1 MRSPRRLPLLCAA
14 LVAATAL
21 LLLGAG
27 GAGAASRPLLT
38 GLGGIGQSSAGS
50 LAEVRDTGAQM
61 LRIAVPWN
69 DVAPKQKPASWN
81 PEDPGDPSYNFD
93 FLDQEVREAYAAGLT
108 PYLLI
113 EGPPRW
119 AQRCKS
125 PPNLQIVETCDPD
138 PVALA
143 QFATAAARRYNG
155 SFHGLPAVRY
165 WQGLNEPNLTLF
177 FYPQFTNSLTPL
189 AANLYRTLI
198 NSFYTA
204 VKGVSNENVVIAAGL
219 GPIAVRGATV
229 GPMQF
234 TRELLCMKG
243 NAHPKPVSG
252 CAGGVHFDAFD
263 IHPYTTGGPTHRGG
277 PDDVELGDLPKLARL
292 LRAADRAGHI
302 KGSGGRTQLWV
313 GEFSWDS
320 KPPDPH
326 GLPMKIETR
335 WISEALHDSWLA
347 GVSHFVWY
355 GLHDEPLGKDPGQSL
370 QSGLYFNGG
379 RPKLAL
385 QGFKFPLVAY
395 PGGKLAFW
403 GRTPTAT
410 AGKVELQA
418 KDGGGWRHLANA
430 HANRFGIFQGK
441 VGTSFGRDQK
451 GSVRA
456 VFGGQKSAPF
466 AMKPVPDFHI
476 KPFG

>member
-1 MRSPRRLPLLCAA
+1 MHRQRRLPLLCAA
-14 LVAATAL
+14 LAAAVAL
-21 LLLGAG
+21 LLLGAA

-38 GLGGIGQSSAGS
+38 GFGGIGQSNEAN
-50 LAEVRDTGAQM
+50 LAEVGGAGAKM

-81 PEDPGDPSYNFD
+81 PEDPADPNYNFD
-93 FLDQEVREAYAAGLT
+93 FLDQEVREAIAAGLT

-125 PPNLQIVETCDPD
+125 PPGLQIVETCDPD
-138 PVALA
+138 PEALA
-143 QFATAAARRYNG
+143 QFATAAARRYSG

-177 FYPQFTNSLTPL
+177 FFPQFTTSLKPL
-189 AANLYRTLI
+189 AAGLYRTLI
-198 NSFYTA
+198 NDFYAA
-204 VKGVSNENVVIAAGL
+204 VKGVSGENVVIAAGL

-234 TRELLCMKG
+234 ARELLCMKG
-243 NAHPKPVSG
+243 SAHPKPVSG

-302 KGSGGRTQLWV
+302 QGSGGRTELWV

-326 GLPMKIETR
+326 GLPMAIETR
-335 WISEALHDSWLA
+335 WISEALHNSWLA
-347 GVSHFVWY
+347 GVSHFIWY
-355 GLHDEPLGKDPGQSL
+355 GLHDEPLGNDPSESL
-370 QSGLYFNGG
+370 QSGLYFLSGKAK
-379 RPKLAL
+379 PAL
-385 QGFKFPLVAY
+385 QGFKFPFVAY
-395 PGGKLAFW
+395 PGGKLSFW
-403 GRTPTAT
+403 GRTPTGT

-430 HANRFGIFQGK
+430 RANRFGIFQGK
-441 VGTSFGRDQK
+441 VGTKFGRDEK

-456 VFGGQKSAPF
+456 VFAGQKSAPF